1 MRIFNDPMKHP
12 VLIGLTLS
20 VTLVAC
26 LYALALRSAP
36 STDDTDAEL
45 TLYCAAGLQQPI
57 SQITQAYTED
67 TGRAVNIIYNG
78 SGALLSQI
86 KLGNGDLYLPA
97 NSAYIDD
104 AQESQLITKCIPV
117 ALLTAIIAVHKDN
130 RDIQSLEDLT
140 KPGIRISFADET
152 AAIGRFARAQLIE
165 HGVYAAI
172 EKNIIV
178 TKPTVSNIIEDVA
191 LGSADAT
198 IAWRALASNHP
209 QLRIIEVPLFTQAPQ
224 TTAIAILKKSDHPTA
239 ARNLANYISNTDV
252 AREILQNYGI
262 ELPELPNSAVADQ
275 KK

>member
-1 MRIFNDPMKHP
+1 MRIFNDPMKHT
-12 VLIGLTLS
+12 VLISLTLA

-26 LYALALRSAP
+26 WYALSLRGTP
-36 STDDTDAEL
+36 SKEDSGSEL

-57 SQITQAYTED
+57 SQITRSYTEN

-86 KLGNGDLYLPA
+86 KLGSGDLYLPA

-104 AQESQLITKCIPV
+104 AQESQLITECIPV

-130 RDIQSLEDLT
+130 KDIQSLEDLT
-140 KPGIRISFADET
+140 KPGIRISFADKT

-165 HGVYAAI
+165 HGAYAALK
-172 EKNIIV
+172 KNIIV

-209 QLRIIEVPLFTQAPQ
+209 QLRIIEVPLFTQTPQ

-239 ARNLANYISNTDV
+239 ARDLANYISSAEV

-262 ELPELPNSAVADQ
+262 ELPEMPNSTVADE
-275 KK
+275 

>member
-12 VLIGLTLS
+12 VLIGLTLL

-26 LYALALRSAP
+26 WYALSLRGTP
-36 STDDTDAEL
+36 SKEDSGAEL

-57 SQITQAYTED
+57 SQITRSYTEN

-86 KLGNGDLYLPA
+86 KLGSGDLYLPA

-104 AQESQLITKCIPV
+104 AQESQLITECIPV
-117 ALLTAIIAVHKDN
+117 ALLTAIIAVHKGN

-172 EKNIIV
+172 KKNIIV

-209 QLRIIEVPLFTQAPQ
+209 QLRIIEVPLFTQTPQ

-239 ARNLANYISNTDV
+239 ARDLANYISSAEV

-262 ELPELPNSAVADQ
+262 ELPEMPNSTVADE
-275 KK
+275 